1 MNEAVL
7 FSNLKV
13 GQQVKVEGH
22 LDENGQFL
30 ALEVSTRV
38 SDEFSSVIGRIEDI
52 DYEKKTVRIF
62 NREYKVN
69 DEVAVKNLLR
79 LDAKFED
86 LQPEAVVKV
95 KGAYSSNKGLE
106 PHLLKMKEAFNYDV
120 GKLKGNVE
128 QIDQDKQQFRINGF
142 TVQVSERTVIEGI

>member
-1 MNEAVL
+1 MNETVL

-13 GQQVKVEGH
+13 GQKVKVEGH
-22 LDENGQFL
+22 LDEKGQFL
-30 ALEVSTRV
+30 ALEVSNKV

-52 DYEKKTVRIF
+52 DYDKKTIRMF
-62 NREYKVN
+62 NREFKVD
-69 DEVAVKNLLR
+69 DEVTVKNLLR

-86 LQPEAVVKV
+86 LQPEAIIKV

-106 PHLLKMKEAFNYDV
+106 PHLLKMKESFNYDV

-128 QIDQDKQQFRINGF
+128 QIDQSKQQFRINGF